1 MELPEKKTLQH
12 NELIKSI
19 FAVYNPEDKA
29 KYTSLFLSGFSTNKP
44 VWRSGLATFA
54 VMQSFPRHDF
64 TLRQG
69 QELTRIS
76 PCEVCS
82 CFMEMN
88 NRKDFIID
96 CFYEVGGL
104 VGFGLQ
110 NYYCYLSETNKL
122 DRVAPKKEDFR
133 IFSEIINILLEARPG
148 DTVKKT
154 IQSGIGKIQGFK
166 SNTEQRQT
174 WKH

>member
-44 VWRSGLATFA
+44 VWRSGL
-54 VMQSFPRHDF
+54 
-64 TLRQG
+64 
-69 QELTRIS
+69 
-76 PCEVCS
+76 
-82 CFMEMN
+82 
-88 NRKDFIID
+88 
-96 CFYEVGGL
+96 
-104 VGFGLQ
+104 
-110 NYYCYLSETNKL
+110 
-122 DRVAPKKEDFR
+122 APKKEDFR

-174 WKH
+174 WKHQAPLQRLSHRYNMILLHFPVRLNSG